1 MYEGNGV
8 TGKAGIGGY
17 RTILILHRIGKG
29 RERSVFMEKSQSMR
43 AVQSVNIQSTDIMEV
58 KREELLD
65 IDTIK
70 IDKMQPIEKKLEEF
84 IPGKEGDL
92 STHLNEGYVV
102 RVHFSMEDYSA
113 TDALKHYLKQI
124 AELKY

>member
-1 MYEGNGV
+1 
-8 TGKAGIGGY
+8 
-17 RTILILHRIGKG
+17 
-29 RERSVFMEKSQSMR
+29 MR

-58 KREELLD
+58 KREELQD

-84 IPGKEGDL
+84 ISDKEGNL